1 MHEDEKGRK
10 IGQQKKKKKKERKK
24 EGKKEKEE
32 EKGMVPSKDPL
43 RKPGVESNHQPFD
56 LESNALPLA
65 LPGLAHANTRTIST
79 KNPFFISIFTLYRLH
94 LKFRSEALGA
104 VAGGEGL
111 ERVSR
116 GRAVTVQ
123 EVAMLAV
130 RPEGKLRGP
139 WETRGILVDK
149 VRGQLSGDEL
159 VG

>member
-1 MHEDEKGRK
+1 MCTKT
-10 IGQQKKKKKKERKK
+10 KKKDQAA
-24 EGKKEKEE
+24 KEE
-32 EKGMVPSKDPL
+32 EEEGIVPTEDPL

-79 KNPFFISIFTLYRLH
+79 KNPFFISIFTVYRLH

-111 ERVSR
+111 DRAAR

-130 RPEGKLRGP
+130 RPEGELRGP